1 VRAPFF
7 SPAVTVLLA
16 GSSLAPVAVADVHAT
31 APAGGGLAPLDVRV
45 DLGRAVVEANGT
57 TIRIELDRGELPSEA
72 AVVVDVI
79 AIGRGEHV
87 VHVRVPAQGA
97 APEGRAWEAI
107 LASGRAQPL
116 WAGVTGLSAGDPGE
130 RTGSAI
136 RIVADGAVK
145 YVIVGEVHEDNRICG
160 QATTLLD
167 PRALYPGSLE
177 FEPATVHRLGAD
189 QRAAAE
195 PIDARPT
202 GAPLEAALAKLLVAR
217 SSSVPG
223 SRGAEL
229 TDGDPQTVWQE
240 QRPGIGQGEFVVLAA
255 PRVVPIVR
263 LQVVLSPPTVAGL
276 NQGVSPKTFYL
287 VTDAEAFRIAVPEDA
302 WSHPGDPFEVRF
314 PEPIETSC
322 MALVLDD
329 AYARG
334 LLHPDVTV
342 AEVVAY
348 TPFDTPGATLG
359 GLAKRLSSEAGVA
372 VAQILERA
380 GAASL
385 DAVARAYDGLDAR
398 GRALAIDVAASQ
410 EPCASAAPL
419 LARALCGDSKEAA
432 RKAREKLQRCSGAG
446 PALASRLRE
455 DAASRACVAPW
466 LAAIAPTEAL
476 EPIADAIAEAPEG
489 QSASRATLRMAFG
502 DALRRLPPDRLA
514 PLLADRGRSATARL
528 EMMRA
533 AGERVVDART
543 ESEVTTTELLTGAS
557 TMRVRYLVLGPLGR
571 LARAGDELAATR
583 IVNALLHDPDWPVR
597 AAAAE
602 AASELPAA
610 RVALIEAV
618 ADREPRVREAALASL
633 VDGPSGDAVG
643 PAIDRMLYDPWSFV
657 RVKAVEVLAGAPA
670 ASRVDDALGAAL
682 RDASP
687 GVRVA
692 VIPALVRRHATS
704 WRGAVRMRLDDKDE
718 DHDVRASAAAALG
731 ALCDVDSSARLAEL
745 AGRLAEPGI
754 DPDAEELGLG
764 ALAGLAAL
772 QPADLRTRLAPLVAP
787 GSPPFARAAAQRALT
802 VRSSCR

>member
-1 VRAPFF
+1 MRAPFL
-7 SPAVTVLLA
+7 SAAVTALLA
-16 GSSLAPVAVADVHAT
+16 GSSMASVAAADVHAE
-31 APAGGGLAPLDVRV
+31 APAGGGLASLDVRV
-45 DLGRAVVEANGT
+45 DLGRGAVDANGT
-57 TIRIELDRGELPSEA
+57 VVRIELDRGELPPEA
-72 AVVVDVI
+72 AVVVEAI

-107 LASGRAQPL
+107 LAAGHAQPL

-130 RTGSAI
+130 RTGHAI
-136 RIVADGAVK
+136 RIVDDGATRF
-145 YVIVGEVHEDNRICG
+145 VIVGDVHEDNRICG

-177 FEPATVHRLGAD
+177 FEPATVQRLDAE

-195 PIDARPT
+195 PIEARPT
-202 GAPLEAALAKLLVAR
+202 GAPLEAALARLLVAR

-263 LQVVLSPPTVAGL
+263 LQVVLSPPGVAKL
-276 NQGVSPKTFYL
+276 NEGASPRTLYL
-287 VTDAEAFRIAVPEDA
+287 VTDGETFRIAVPEDA
-302 WSHPGDPFEVRF
+302 WSHPGEPFEVRF
-314 PEPIETSC
+314 PRPIETSC

-342 AEVVAY
+342 AEIVAY
-348 TPFDTPGATLG
+348 TPFDAPGATLAS
-359 GLAKRLSSEAGVA
+359 LATRLSSKDGVA

-385 DAVARAYDGLDAR
+385 DAVSRAYDGLDAR

-410 EPCASAAPL
+410 EPCASAAPI
-419 LARALCGDSKEAA
+419 LARALCDDSKEAA
-432 RKAREKLQRCSGAG
+432 RKAREKLQRCNGAA
-446 PALASRLRE
+446 PALASRLRG
-455 DAASRACVAPW
+455 DAAARACVAPW

-476 EPIADAIAEAPEG
+476 EPIADAIAEAPAA
-489 QSASRATLRMAFG
+489 QPTLRATLRMAFG
-502 DALRRLPPDRLA
+502 EALRRLPPGTLA
-514 PLLADRGRSATARL
+514 PLLADRGRSALARL

-533 AGERVVDART
+533 AGERVVDARA
-543 ESEVTTTELLTGAS
+543 ESEATATELLTGAS
-557 TMRVRYLVLGPLGR
+557 TMRVRYLVMAPLGR
-571 LARAGDELAATR
+571 LARAGDELAAAR
-583 IVNALLHDPDWPVR
+583 IVNALTHDGDWPVR
-597 AAAAE
+597 AAAAD
-602 AASELPAA
+602 AASGLPAA
-610 RVALIEAV
+610 RVALIGAV
-618 ADREPRVREAALASL
+618 EDREPRVREAALASL
-633 VDGPSGDAVG
+633 VDEPSGDAAG
-643 PAIDRMLYDPWSFV
+643 PAIDRLLHDDWPFV
-657 RVKAVEVLAGAPA
+657 KAKAVEVLAGAPA

-692 VIPALVRRHATS
+692 VILALVQRHATS
-704 WRGAVRMRLDDKDE
+704 WRGAVRMRLDDRDE
-718 DHDVRASAAAALG
+718 DHDVRASAAVALG
-731 ALCDVDSSARLAEL
+731 GLCDVDSIARLAEL
-745 AGRLAEPGI
+745 ARRLAEPGI
-754 DPDAEELGLG
+754 DPDTQQLGLG

-787 GSPPFARAAAQRALT
+787 GSPLFARSAAQRALT